1 MRGAS
6 IKIIEIAR
14 LPVNCERSR
23 YFIVHK
29 DHHVMR
35 AISIR
40 QLFIVVTL
48 ITDATFTMLTVQGRK
63 MLSQRLSYQI
73 LSHTYLQSGYRIN

>member
-1 MRGAS
+1 
-6 IKIIEIAR
+6 
-14 LPVNCERSR
+14 
-23 YFIVHK
+23 
-29 DHHVMR
+29 MR

-40 QLFIVVTL
+40 ELFIVVTL